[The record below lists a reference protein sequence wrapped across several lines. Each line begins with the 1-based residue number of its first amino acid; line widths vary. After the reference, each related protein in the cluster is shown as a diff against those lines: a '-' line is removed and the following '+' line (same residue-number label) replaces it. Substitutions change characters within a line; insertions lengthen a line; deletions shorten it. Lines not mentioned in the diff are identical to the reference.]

1 MLSIRSI
8 PTMKPLCVRRIHTT
22 SPKEDKELKEL
33 LRSNNIVQISYLT
46 SLLKSEGI
54 VVHLL
59 DTNMSVIE
67 GSGMAIPRRLMVND
81 ADFITAKNLLEELG
95 E

>member
-1 MLSIRSI
+1 
-8 PTMKPLCVRRIHTT
+8 MKPLRVRRIHTA
-22 SPKEDKELKEL
+22 SPKKDKELKEL
-33 LRSNNIVQISYLT
+33 LKSNNIVQISYLT

-67 GSGMAIPRRLMVND
+67 GSGMAIPRRLMVSD

>member
-1 MLSIRSI
+1 
-8 PTMKPLCVRRIHTT
+8 MKPLRIRRIHTA
-22 SPKEDKELKEL
+22 SPKKDKELKEL
-33 LRSNNIVQISYLT
+33 LKSNNIVQISYLT

>member
-1 MLSIRSI
+1 ME
-8 PTMKPLCVRRIHTT
+8 PLRVRRIHTAL
-22 SPKEDKELKEL
+22 PKKDKELKEL

-59 DTNMSVIE
+59 DANMSVIE